1 MSGIEKTSAHKRFL
15 SLTQFAI
22 ILAPITFFF
31 DAAVIFR
38 GRINLSAYAAT
49 ILLFI
54 LNAGLLLL
62 TTFSLRYFCEYRKNR
77 KFCRENDQCTSV
89 GSSKKQILSY
99 LPVTV
104 VASVFSIL
112 ASLQFTSLPRY
123 DGGLYY
129 DALITATE
137 NFTFAPDS
145 LVSSFTFFT
154 HPMQGSALLI
164 CIGEM
169 LFPRQVIGVYGVTL
183 LITIIAVLCLYRIFG
198 QIFPDKPAWLKAA
211 GTAVFA
217 FCPYLLGLFSHI
229 SPDYFTLMFFVIL
242 IYAFSEELDYLAAFL
257 SLLLVFSKETG
268 ILFAASFLIPAML
281 IRAGKAEGG
290 NYIAKLKSY
299 LFPRR
304 FVLYGVAPV
313 LFLYI
318 GLVQKALTFGQLNT
332 GESPFRWD
340 SNSFFCFGFNTGYI
354 SARMSQFVFTNF
366 LWVITLLS
374 AVALILCIFRTHRGI
389 KLNMTKE
396 STDIALIAGIAV
408 STITYMIFSC
418 LFITTM
424 CPRYNVLFA
433 LPASLICLWAVSYIW
448 KNRTFT
454 GIMMGG
460 IIALF
465 LLQNYFNIDPSLS
478 LGNHKIDMGYEYIYS
493 PTGEYSLMDMNTI
506 GEMYVYNRTY
516 VYNDDLLEKAMV
528 TIKPTINSQFAIIDD
543 DWYETYLIGDPNQTD
558 HLIYWDPIGL
568 KRTYDYKCEGVF
580 VPRLQQLLSSDIFSA
595 KMLDMPDDFY
605 LILTAREDEKAY
617 CGAIAERGYEAKN
630 SFTVRNYLGYLTV
643 FHFIRGA

>member
-1 MSGIEKTSAHKRFL
+1 MSGIEKTRAHKRFI

-22 ILAPITFFF
+22 ILAPVTFFF

-38 GRINLSAYAAT
+38 GRINLSSYAAT
-49 ILLFI
+49 FLLLI

-62 TTFSLRYFCEYRKNR
+62 AVFSLRNFCEYHKNR
-77 KFCRENDQCTSV
+77 KLHTEKDQRTSV
-89 GSSKKQILSY
+89 MSSKKQILSY

-104 VASVFSIL
+104 VAGAFSIL
-112 ASLQFTSLPRY
+112 ASLQFASLPRY

-137 NFTFAPDS
+137 KFTFAPDS
-145 LVSSFTFFT
+145 LVSSFAFFT
-154 HPMQGSALLI
+154 HPMQGIALLI
-164 CIGEM
+164 GTGEM

-183 LITIIAVLCLYRIFG
+183 FITIIAIFCLYRIFG
-198 QIFPDKPAWLKAA
+198 QIFPDKPAWLKAS

-229 SPDYFTLMFFVIL
+229 SPDYFVLMFFVIL

-257 SLLLVFSKETG
+257 SLLLIFTKETG

-290 NYIAKLKSY
+290 NYIAKLKRY

-313 LFLYI
+313 LFLYTA
-318 GLVQKALTFGQLNT
+318 LVQKALTFGQSNT

-354 SARMSQFVFTNF
+354 WARMTQFIFDNF
-366 LWVITLLS
+366 FWIITFLTVS
-374 AVALILCIFRTHRGI
+374 AVILCIFRTHRGI
-389 KLNMTKE
+389 KLNMTGE
-396 STDIALIAGIAV
+396 STDTALIAGIAV

-433 LPASLICLWAVSYIW
+433 LPASLICLWAVSYLW
-448 KNRTFT
+448 KNRTFA

-465 LLQNYFNIDPSLS
+465 LLQNYINIDPSLS
-478 LGNHKIDMGYEYIYS
+478 FGNHKIDMGYEYIYS
-493 PTGEYSLMDMNTI
+493 PTGEYSLMKLTYI
-506 GEMYVYNRTY
+506 SEMYVYNRTY
-516 VYNDDLLEKAMV
+516 VYYDDLLEKAMV
-528 TIKPTINSQFAIIDD
+528 MIKPTVNSQFAIIDD
-543 DWYETYLIGDPNQTD
+543 DWYETYLIGDPNQTN

-568 KRTYDYKCEGVF
+568 KRTYDYKREGVF
-580 VPRLQQLLSSDIFSA
+580 VPLLHQFSSTDIFSA
-595 KMLDMPDDFY
+595 KTFDMPDDFY
-605 LILTAREDEKAY
+605 LILTAREDENAY
-617 CGAIAERGYEAKN
+617 CAAIEERGYDDID

-643 FHFIRGA
+643 FHFVRGA

>member
-1 MSGIEKTSAHKRFL
+1 MSSIEKSSAHKRFL

-22 ILAPITFFF
+22 ILAPVTFFF
-31 DAAVIFR
+31 DAAVLFR
-38 GRINLSAYAAT
+38 GRINLSVYAVT
-49 ILLFI
+49 ILLII

-62 TTFSLRYFCEYRKNR
+62 TGFSLQNFCEYRKNR
-77 KFCRENDQCTSV
+77 KFYIEKDQRTSV

-112 ASLQFTSLPRY
+112 AALQFFSVPRY

-154 HPMQGSALLI
+154 HPMQGFALLI
-164 CIGEM
+164 GIGEM

-257 SLLLVFSKETG
+257 SLLLIFSKETG
-268 ILFAASFLIPAML
+268 ILFAASFLIPAIL
-281 IRAGKAEGG
+281 IRAGKGEGG
-290 NYIAKLKSY
+290 NYIAKLKRY

-304 FVLYGVAPV
+304 FVFYGVAPV

-318 GLVQKALTFGQLNT
+318 SLVQKALTFGQLST
-332 GESPFRWD
+332 GGSPFRWD
-340 SNSFFCFGFNTGYI
+340 NNSLFCFGFNTGYI
-354 SARMSQFVFTNF
+354 SARMTQFVFVNF
-366 LWVITLLS
+366 LWVITLLT
-374 AVALILCIFRTHRGI
+374 VAAIIFCIFRTHRGI
-389 KLNMTKE
+389 KLNMTGE
-396 STDIALIAGIAV
+396 STDTALIAGIAV
-408 STITYMIFSC
+408 STMTYMIFSC

-448 KNRTFT
+448 KNQTFA
-454 GIMMGG
+454 GIIMGG
-460 IIALF
+460 VIVLF
-465 LLQNYFNIDPSLS
+465 LLQNYFNIDPALS

-493 PTGEYSLMDMNTI
+493 PTGEYSFMKLTNI

-516 VYNDDLLEKAMV
+516 VYYDDLLEKAMV
-528 TIKPTINSQFAIIDD
+528 TIKPTVNSQFVTIDD
-543 DWYETYLIGDPNQTD
+543 DWYETYLIGDPNHTD

-568 KRTYDYKCEGVF
+568 KRTYDYKCEEVF
-580 VPRLQQLLSSDIFSA
+580 LPRLQQFSSSDIFSA

-605 LILTAREDEKAY
+605 LILTAREDENAY
-617 CGAIAERGYEAKN
+617 HTAMAGRGYEVKD